1 MLLFEI
7 QNLSFRYPSF
17 KNFLLHPTNLSIE
30 KGELVGLLGPNGA
43 GKSTL
48 LRLLAGLLKPG
59 QGCLLLEGKELGEIP
74 ARQRARKVAFV
85 PQSTHFTFPLSVME
99 IVEMGRHPYLG
110 RFEPLGPEDRAVC
123 ERALALCDAL
133 EFRNRS
139 YDELSGGERQ
149 RVLLASALAQTPQVL
164 LLDEPTLSLDFSHQI
179 LLFEIIQKLHREEGL
194 TVVVA
199 THELN
204 LAGRYLERLVLMKE
218 GRVFAD
224 GAPKRVLTPGNI
236 KAVLQVEVDKLS
248 HKGDFPYF
256 VPQKKKTAVI
266 ARSGPRIAGR

>member
-1 MLLFEI
+1 
-7 QNLSFRYPSF
+7 
-17 KNFLLHPTNLSIE
+17 
-30 KGELVGLLGPNGA
+30 
-43 GKSTL
+43 
-48 LRLLAGLLKPG
+48 
-59 QGCLLLEGKELGEIP
+59 
-74 ARQRARKVAFV
+74 
-85 PQSTHFTFPLSVME
+85 ME

-179 LLFEIIQKLHREEGL
+179 LLFEIIKKLHQEEGL

-218 GRVFAD
+218 GRVFAE
-224 GAPKRVLTPGNI
+224 GAPKKVLTPGNI
-236 KAVLQVEVDKLS
+236 KAVLQVDVDKLD

-256 VPQKKKTAVI
+256 VPQKKKKEVI
-266 ARSGPRIAGR
+266 ASPSTLFRGLRRSKANARRIGERL

>member
-1 MLLFEI
+1 M
-7 QNLSFRYPSF
+7 
-17 KNFLLHPTNLSIE
+17 
-30 KGELVGLLGPNGA
+30 GLLGSNGA

-48 LRLLAGLLKPG
+48 LKLMAGLLSPEKGRIFLKDRP
-59 QGCLLLEGKELGEIP
+59 LVNFS
-74 ARQRARKVAFV
+74 ARERSKIIAYV
-85 PQSTHFTFPLSVME
+85 PQATHFTFPLSVWE
-99 IVEMGRHPYLG
+99 IVEMGRHPYIG
-110 RFEPLGPEDRAVC
+110 RLKPLGQKDRVVC

-133 EFRNRS
+133 EFKDRS

-164 LLDEPTLSLDFSHQI
+164 LLDEPTLSLDLSHQI

-204 LAGRYLERLVLMKE
+204 LAGRFLDRLVLMKD
-218 GRVFAD
+218 GKIFAD
-224 GAPKRVLTPGNI
+224 GKPKKVLTPRNI
-236 KAVLQVEVDKLS
+236 KSVLNVEVDQLS

-256 VPQKKKTAVI
+256 VPKKKTSRV
-266 ARSGPRIAGR
+266 S